1 MGLFR
6 HVRRAEIYFRR
17 AFCLQDVSPVV
28 ILNCVKGG
36 ILMDKICVIGIAGG
50 TASGKTTIVNKLK
63 DFFGD
68 DVELISH
75 DSYYKAH
82 DDMPYEERAKLNYD
96 HPSSF
101 DTDRMIDDIKALK
114 RGETVYIPV
123 YDFSIHNRTEKTVK
137 VEPKRVI
144 MIEGILIFE
153 NKELRDLMDIK
164 IFVDTDADERL
175 MRRIIR
181 DMKYRGRTIESIITQ
196 YQTTVKPMH
205 EEFVE
210 PSKKYADIIIPRGG
224 ENKAAMEI
232 LKGHLNIMLNE
243 NR

>member
-1 MGLFR
+1 
-6 HVRRAEIYFRR
+6 
-17 AFCLQDVSPVV
+17 
-28 ILNCVKGG
+28 
-36 ILMDKICVIGIAGG
+36 MDKICVIGIAGG

-82 DDMPYEERAKLNYD
+82 DDIPYEERAKLNYD

-123 YDFSIHNRTEKTVK
+123 YDFSIHNRTDKTVK

>member
-1 MGLFR
+1 
-6 HVRRAEIYFRR
+6 
-17 AFCLQDVSPVV
+17 
-28 ILNCVKGG
+28 
-36 ILMDKICVIGIAGG
+36 MDKICVIDIAGG

>member
-1 MGLFR
+1 MMK
-6 HVRRAEIYFRR
+6 
-17 AFCLQDVSPVV
+17 D
-28 ILNCVKGG
+28 
-36 ILMDKICVIGIAGG
+36 ICIIGIAGG

-63 DFFGD
+63 EMFAD

-75 DSYYKAH
+75 DCYYKAH

-101 DTDRMIDDIKALK
+101 DTDRMIEDIKALK
-114 RGETVYIPV
+114 RGETIYRPV
-123 YDFSIHNRTEKTVK
+123 YDFSIHNRVPETVK
-137 VEPKRVI
+137 VEPKKVI
-144 MIEGILIFE
+144 LIEGILIFE

-164 IFVDTDADERL
+164 IFVDADADERL
-175 MRRIIR
+175 MRRIVR
-181 DMKYRGRTIESIITQ
+181 DMKYRGRTIESVITQ

-224 ENKAAMEI
+224 ENQAAMDI
-232 LKGHLNIMLNE
+232 LKGHLNIMLNK
-243 NR
+243 NS

>member
-1 MGLFR
+1 
-6 HVRRAEIYFRR
+6 
-17 AFCLQDVSPVV
+17 
-28 ILNCVKGG
+28 
-36 ILMDKICVIGIAGG
+36 MDKICVIGIAGG

-101 DTDRMIDDIKALK
+101 DTDRMIEDIKALK
-114 RGETVYIPV
+114 RGEAVYIPV
-123 YDFSIHNRTEKTVK
+123 YDFSIHNRTDKTVK